1 MSEKN
6 FKGTVSLDDD
16 GIVQKSINYF
26 KGVKDQ
32 SYRIYLPD
40 ISGILMYRQHFIENL
55 GFMRCLQD
63 RGEECP
69 ICKSVDDPITKFK
82 ANIIVYNTTTTDG
95 TLPENLD
102 FVSLN
107 AQVLKFGIGLFSAL
121 RAKHKKLAKSGGLSS
136 HDLIIKCVNEQFQK
150 FEVDDCSECLAI
162 ENDRLK
168 KMVDSM
174 IKNNFVDFSE
184 YKDRD
189 TKFLS
194 PLHEKDYIAKAL
206 GIKPI
211 PVKEQDGGEEDKTP
225 PAPLA
230 QSESDKVGGNV
241 SDLI

>member
-1 MSEKN
+1 MSETIKN
-6 FKGTVSLDDD
+6 TISLEDD

-40 ISGILMYRQHFIENL
+40 ISGILMYRQHFIDGI

-95 TLPENLD
+95 TLPDNLD

-121 RAKHKKLAKSGGLSS
+121 RAKHKKLAKDGGLSS
-136 HDLIIKCVNEQFQK
+136 RDLIIKCVNEQYQK
-150 FEVDDCSECLAI
+150 FEVDDCGECLAT
-162 ENDRLK
+162 ENERLK
-168 KMVDSM
+168 NMVATM
-174 IKNNFVDFSE
+174 VKNNFVDFSE
-184 YKDRD
+184 YRDRD

-194 PLHEKDYIAKAL
+194 PLHENEYIAKAL

-211 PVKEQDGGEEDKTP
+211 SVKEQDAGEEDKTP
-225 PAPLA
+225 QVPLSQSAP
-230 QSESDKVGGNV
+230 DKVGGAV